1 MARTLAP
8 FAWEDPAS
16 GLISAFKYQAR
27 LHYGRVLS
35 ELLATRLRSAYQDAP
50 LPDLLLPV
58 PLHWRKLLSRGYNQS
73 LLIARHLE
81 RELGI
86 PVAEKLVRRVRNT
99 PAQKGLKAEQRK
111 RNLRQAF
118 VVDPARLA
126 ALPSGTRIG
135 LVDDVV
141 TTMST
146 ARALRTALQAS
157 SAAPATM
164 SCRQRPHRNRPT
176 VQARMTRI
184 RIWSVCMCCRCGRQ
198 AAD

>member
-8 FAWEDPAS
+8 FTWEDPTS
-16 GLISAFKYQAR
+16 GLISGFKYQTK

-35 ELLATRLRSAYQDAP
+35 ELLAKQLRSAYQDAP

-81 RELGI
+81 RELDI
-86 PVAEKLVRRVRNT
+86 PVAGKLVRRIRNT
-99 PAQKGLKAEQRK
+99 PAQKGLRAEQRK

-118 VVDPARLA
+118 VVDAARLA
-126 ALPSGTRIG
+126 ALPSGTRIA

-146 ARALRTALQAS
+146 AMALRSALQAS
-157 SAAPATM
+157 SAVPLEFHLWAL
-164 SCRQRPHRNRPT
+164 
-176 VQARMTRI
+176 AR
-184 RIWSVCMCCRCGRQ
+184 
-198 AAD
+198 A